1 MGYFA
6 DCSHVIVTAF
16 YIEAVQNPN
25 AFKSL
30 KCESYE
36 YFLSGGC
43 DQNESVTVGGDL
55 EGVEGE
61 FYCETNPQ
69 KPYSKS

>member
-1 MGYFA
+1 MENSG
-6 DCSHVIVTAF
+6 
-16 YIEAVQNPN
+16 

-30 KCESYE
+30 KCDSYE
-36 YFLSGGC
+36 NFLSGAC

-61 FYCETNPQ
+61 FYFQTNPQ